1 MPAGL
6 DPKQV
11 ILRVFSLR
19 KQPAFSLRDMAV
31 LVRRA
36 NKPRWARAVELRGF
50 LFFSLLRRSF
60 ARFCGFA
67 AQCATDI
74 SAQVTGNRSQVQV
87 TVLR

>member
-19 KQPAFSLRDMAV
+19 KQPAFSLRNMAV

-36 NKPRWARAVELRGF
+36 NKPRWARAVKLRGF

-60 ARFCGFA
+60 
-67 AQCATDI
+67 ATDI